1 MSTAADT
8 AAGGPRRERLLADC
22 LFVIQVLC
30 ASAFGVAQYRTMQ
43 TSVEGVSTTW
53 FLFWGVFLV
62 VNLVLAVNA
71 YRAFASRI
79 AVQTVIIYAVWTLV
93 CGAVLLELLLTEA
106 ARWTHVDEVTA
117 VITVAGC
124 ICAVLIGRRRGLAM
138 SDPLVRAGFAVFCKA
153 VPQLTLAWNIWE
165 LGGAGISAVAF
176 AVGHITICMRLWQV
190 WLSIREAGWD
200 RNRLGIAIG
209 EAANEVSWIVATAV
223 WLAVG

>member
-1 MSTAADT
+1 MNSAADI
-8 AAGGPRRERLLADC
+8 AADRPRRERLIADA

-30 ASAFGVAQYRTMQ
+30 ASAFGIAQYHTMQ
-43 TSVEGVSTTW
+43 GTVAGVSTTW

-79 AVQTVIIYAVWTLV
+79 ALQTVIIYAVWALV
-93 CGAVLLELLLTEA
+93 CAVVLLVLLATEA
-106 ARWTHVDEVTA
+106 ARWNHVDDVTA

-124 ICAVLIGRRRGLAM
+124 LGAIVIGRRRGLAL
-138 SDPLVRAGFAVFCKA
+138 SDPLVRASFAVFCKA

-165 LGGAGISAVAF
+165 AGGAGISAVAF
-176 AVGHITICMRLWQV
+176 AVGHITISMRLWQV

>member
-1 MSTAADT
+1 MSTGDGVT
-8 AAGGPRRERLLADC
+8 ATEPRRERMFADV
-22 LFVIQVLC
+22 LFVIQVSC

-43 TSVEGVSTTW
+43 TTVEGVSTTW
-53 FLFWGVFLV
+53 FLFWVVFLI

-79 AVQTVIIYAVWTLV
+79 ALQIVIIYAVWSLV
-93 CGAVLLELLLTEA
+93 CAAVLLALLLADA
-106 ARWTHVDEVTA
+106 AQWNHVDDVTA

-124 ICAVLIGRRRGLAM
+124 ALAVVIGYRRGLAV
-138 SDPLVRAGFAVFCKA
+138 SDPLVRASFAVFCKA

-165 LGGAGISAVAF
+165 AGGAGISGVTF
-176 AVGHITICMRLWQV
+176 AVGHITISMRLWQV

-200 RNRLGIAIG
+200 RNRLGMAIG
-209 EAANEVSWIVATAV
+209 EAANEASWIVATAM